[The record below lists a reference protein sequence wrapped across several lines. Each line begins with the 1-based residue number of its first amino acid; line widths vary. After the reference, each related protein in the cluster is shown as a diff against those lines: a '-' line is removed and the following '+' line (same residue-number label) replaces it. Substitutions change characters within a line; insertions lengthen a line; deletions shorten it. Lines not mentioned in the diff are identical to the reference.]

1 MRANREETLREED
14 FPRKFR
20 ILCPVIRM
28 FNTECICNCGFS
40 FQERFQETE
49 AIKAG
54 DPQGFYV
61 GCPRCGEEA

>member
-1 MRANREETLREED
+1 MRANREKTLRQGD

-20 ILCPVIRM
+20 IPCPVIRM
-28 FNTECICNCGFS
+28 FKAECICNCGFS

-49 AIKAG
+49 AIKAE
-54 DPQGFYV
+54 DLQGFYV